1 MLFFL
6 RSGGWALVKGVTKK
20 KNPPERRAT
29 KYETMATAI
38 RDRLQELHKS
48 FLCYEASGAGARSHQ
63 KIYRSMLDSFEAEY
77 RAKESELLVLLEDDP
92 GATAE
97 LEARRAAA
105 TLSLSCRPVVVAPA
119 PVLAAHVDCRPK
131 LPWSACP
138 HEPKITSAD
147 VPSWFLKT
155 FSAAITAL
163 RYPDGSYKSVR
174 KHKNRVHQ
182 AQVSFS
188 GQLRRVGNVE
198 HATVGAALVVAAM
211 LDKRLRLTTSSHR
224 WWRWIGAEENFVVWK
239 REMDAQHKRPCED
252 VAKHMAAKHR
262 ADARGRP
269 CKN

>member
-1 MLFFL
+1 
-6 RSGGWALVKGVTKK
+6 
-20 KNPPERRAT
+20 
-29 KYETMATAI
+29 MATVV
-38 RDRLQELHKS
+38 RERLQELHKS
-48 FLCYEASGAGARSHQ
+48 FLCYKASGAGARSHQ
-63 KIYRSMLDSFEAEY
+63 KIYKSILDSFEAEY
-77 RAKESELLVLLEDDP
+77 RTKERELFVLLEQDP

-105 TLSLSCRPVVVAPA
+105 TLSLSCRPVFVAPA
-119 PVLAAHVDCRPK
+119 LVHAAPLDCRPQH
-131 LPWSACP
+131 PWSACP

-155 FSAAITAL
+155 FSSAISAL
-163 RYPDGSYKSVR
+163 RYTDGSYKSVR

-211 LDKRLRLTTSSHR
+211 LDERLRLTASSHR
-224 WWRWIGAEENFVVWK
+224 WWHWIGVEENFAAWK